1 MKKRILR
8 AISIVVMLIFLIP
21 EKADACW
28 GFIAVNGERI
38 FHSVYCDDLE
48 GASIENLLW
57 FGTAKEA
64 ENYGLNMCEKCAEL
78 HDYDFDQEYCYA
90 YFKTNNPL
98 ILTAME
104 LSREAGF
111 ELGKENGYEESSSD
125 FDNYYESGYE
135 EGFERGKAYAYEEVM
150 REVENEKNGA
160 DKMHQTGKLASLC
173 LFVPFIFCFAFLA
186 DLLGAAWAA
195 FRKREYKS
203 KIGEFVSSVS
213 ERDNAWGPLLVAAAF
228 SYGLFLIM
236 TW

>member
-1 MKKRILR
+1 
-8 AISIVVMLIFLIP
+8 
-21 EKADACW
+21 
-28 GFIAVNGERI
+28 
-38 FHSVYCDDLE
+38 
-48 GASIENLLW
+48 
-57 FGTAKEA
+57 
-64 ENYGLNMCEKCAEL
+64 
-78 HDYDFDQEYCYA
+78 
-90 YFKTNNPL
+90 
-98 ILTAME
+98 ME
-104 LSREAGF
+104 LSQEAGF
-111 ELGKENGYEESSSD
+111 ELGKENGYEESSSN

-150 REVENEKNGA
+150 REVENEKNEA
-160 DKMHQTGKLASLC
+160 DKRHQTGKLESLC